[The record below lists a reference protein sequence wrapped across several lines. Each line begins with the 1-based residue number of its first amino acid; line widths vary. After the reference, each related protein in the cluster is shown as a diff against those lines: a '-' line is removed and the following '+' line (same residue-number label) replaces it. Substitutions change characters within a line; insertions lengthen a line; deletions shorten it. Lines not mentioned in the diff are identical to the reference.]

1 MFERYTEKARRVV
14 FFARY
19 EASEFGSPYIEV
31 EHLFLGLIREDRLL
45 IARFLPK
52 TTDVALL
59 AEDVRAGMDKNS
71 RISTSVDLPV
81 SQGGKHVLAYA
92 AEEAER
98 LQSEKLDTGHL
109 LLGILREESSLSVI
123 LRRYGF
129 ELESVRSEIAKSPS
143 AGAAASNVLTVR
155 ELQKQIEEMARHL
168 TSEIEPAIVFKV
180 EPK

>member
-1 MFERYTEKARRVV
+1 MFERYTEKARRVI

-31 EHLFLGLIREDRLL
+31 EHFLLGLIREDRLL
-45 IARFLPK
+45 VARFLPK
-52 TTDVALL
+52 TADVALL
-59 AEDVRAGMDKNS
+59 IEEVRAGLDKKHPFP
-71 RISTSVDLPV
+71 TSVDVPL
-81 SQGGKHVLAYA
+81 SGEAKRVLAYA
-92 AEEAER
+92 VEESER
-98 LQSEKLDTGHL
+98 LRSEKLDTGHL

-129 ELESVRSEIAKSPS
+129 ELESVRSGIAKNPS

-155 ELQKQIEEMARHL
+155 ELQKQIEEIARHL
-168 TSEIEPAIVFKV
+168 TSEIEPATVFKL